1 VTWEARGLLSKEI
14 EMKKI
19 AWHWTLAV
27 SAIALAFAACTVT
40 EGDDDE
46 DGGTGAT
53 GGSGGA
59 TGGSGGGE
67 TGGTGGGV
75 TGGTGGG
82 ETGGTGGG
90 STTKTCAELY
100 PGTDTC
106 SQCLVTSCCAEVEAC
121 FNETS
126 GECATG
132 WDCLADCTD
141 ADTYEECKAACDDG
155 NFNVAYNEIVLCL
168 EEKCF
173 EGCGSSQ

>member
-1 VTWEARGLLSKEI
+1 
-14 EMKKI
+14 MKKI

-46 DGGTGAT
+46 DGGTSGSGGGDT

-59 TGGSGGGE
+59 TGGSGGG
-67 TGGTGGGV
+67 V

-82 ETGGTGGG
+82 AGAAGEGGSGGGT
-90 STTKTCAELY
+90 TTKTCAELY
-100 PGTDTC
+100 PGTDSC

-121 FNETS
+121 FNEES
-126 GECATG
+126 QECAG
-132 WDCLADCTD
+132 SWDCLADCTD

-155 NFNVAYNEIVLCL
+155 NFNTAYNEIVLCL

-173 EGCGSSQ
+173 EGCGSTE

>member
-1 VTWEARGLLSKEI
+1 
-14 EMKKI
+14 MKKI

-46 DGGTGAT
+46 DGGTS
-53 GGSGGA
+53 GSGGSD
-59 TGGSGGGE
+59 TGGSGGGV

-75 TGGTGGG
+75 TGGTGGAAG
-82 ETGGTGGG
+82 EGGTGGG
-90 STTKTCAELY
+90 TTTKTCAELY

-126 GECATG
+126 GECAG
-132 WDCLADCTD
+132 SWDCLAECTD
-141 ADTYEECKAACDDG
+141 ADTYEDCKAACDDG
-155 NFNVAYNEIVLCL
+155 NFNTAYNEIVTCL
-168 EEKCF
+168 EVKCF
-173 EGCGSSQ
+173 EGCGSTQ